1 VSAPHASMTVAEFL
15 AWNPPDGSDRWE
27 DGAWPDNP
35 IALTLGDDVAL
46 ESIDFAAPITAFY
59 RTA

>member
-1 VSAPHASMTVAEFL
+1 MSDLHDTDILIWSERQAEL
-15 AWNPPDGSDRWE
+15 LRQEE

-46 ESIDFAAPITAFY
+46 ESIDSTAPIAAFY
-59 RTA
+59 RTV